1 MTKNFRHIAVIPAR
15 EGSIGFPKKN
25 QVFFDNTANFL
36 DQVSWIDRLKN

>member
-25 QVFFDNTANFL
+25 QVFLIIQLIF
-36 DQVSWIDRLKN
+36 

>member
-36 DQVSWIDRLKN
+36 IKFLGLMRS